1 MKLLSS
7 ANNVNRG
14 GRGSSGGRAWA
25 TTEAEAI
32 VVATLVEGAATSHGL
47 ATTIISVRLQGT
59 PLTAV
64 LCVKYASNEDMLPQ
78 ISGIVLMKIMF
89 PKNDMLLLP

>member
-25 TTEAEAI
+25 TTEAVAI

-47 ATTIISVRLQGT
+47 ATTISAVETSHGLEGSQ
-59 PLTAV
+59 PLEKLTHV
-64 LCVKYASNEDMLPQ
+64 VNFKET
-78 ISGIVLMKIMF
+78 
-89 PKNDMLLLP
+89 